1 MLQSLQHL
9 KYRMFAYL
17 NNMNHHCV
25 YPLHMYE
32 SSLWQ
37 VSGLGSRGVSKTN
50 CTQLN
55 TLHADWILPH
65 SAVQNSLVGSA
76 FVRMTYTWKKT
87 CAFMCIW
94 LCIHFDFKQ
103 FAIGRLV
110 FFFFHPYTTSSCR
123 VKRRRLSHLRF
134 ASPTKMLAVGR
145 GAGGVGCKSRL
156 VE

>member
-87 CAFMCIW
+87 CAFICIW
-94 LCIHFDFKQ
+94 RCIHFDFEQ

-110 FFFFHPYTTSSCR
+110 FFFFSSVYNIIMPR
-123 VKRRRLSHLRF
+123 QTPAAQPF
-134 ASPTKMLAVGR
+134 AICIAHQD
-145 GAGGVGCKSRL
+145 AGGRTRSWRSRL
-156 VE
+156 QE